1 MQPRDIDFDENESQ
15 QDCASVATN
24 RRESESGEG
33 VIASGAGTPFE
44 GEGGVPE
51 LRDVRELTPIQV
63 SYLRGREPGQ
73 PYGGVDCLAL
83 FEFRREVGE
92 GRPGAA
98 KSCPL
103 DPEALRRAVASLK
116 RHPVMRSVIVDGS
129 HWSACSHGDDSLPL
143 TISIDDRPNV
153 DGLAENRRNAAAN
166 IDNICR
172 EKRSEILLRR
182 ADYATGELGWID
194 VGYVG
199 SCEVIHIAISLVAS
213 DLGGVGVII
222 NDLAAAYAA
231 YAGTGRSVTDE
242 DRAPDWRT
250 FGDIAE
256 REREYERDRAKNAKS
271 AKDARNTTK
280 IDGGA
285 FATTVADALPLP
297 PALPAPGNGGGADG
311 VSRSVTRHSGVLG
324 IPQWERLGRIAE
336 AAGASRPGLL
346 LAIYR
351 HALGLWDPA
360 ERLSIVM
367 PGMDKRATPDDV
379 LDRTRAWITRCATS
393 PGITLGKAAR
403 GATEEVRR
411 RIRASL
417 DSDDELRRARSRG
430 DDHPGILPVVLTCG
444 SEEVLLSPEVRDVF
458 GQLAYTGSVTPQVL
472 CDLQVLRLT
481 ADEVRVA
488 LDVRDGAYADT
499 VGEELFSAFFGA
511 LRSLAEA
518 APDTDAAALAALPL
532 DDVVRVAGDTAARR
546 RALNG
551 TAAAPDALL
560 HAPFLE
566 RVEQT
571 PDATA
576 LIDPGNGE
584 PLTYAELHR
593 AALALADELADAVQP
608 GDLVGIRLPKGRD
621 QITAV
626 LAVLYLGAAYLPI
639 GAHAPQRRVDAICK
653 AAAPVAIID
662 GVDGSVY
669 ERLTT
674 DPPRH
679 ASLPRTVAPTDRA
692 YVIFTSGSTGTPKGV
707 VMSHAAASNTILAVR
722 AQHGLGAE
730 DRVLAV
736 SELDFDLSVFDI
748 FGLLGAGGAIVCI
761 ADDQRRD
768 AFAWADLVRR
778 YGVTVWNSAPALA
791 EMLVL
796 VGGDPLPLRTV
807 LVSGDWVSLS
817 LPERLRAV
825 ARADGDRGV
834 RLVAMGGATEAGI
847 WSNQHII
854 DSPADLPPDWPS
866 IPYGHP
872 LPGQAYRVVDER
884 GRDCPTGVV
893 GELWIGGRSLADGYL
908 GREEL
913 TRERFV
919 TVDDRS
925 GQDDGPTHRRWYRT
939 GDHGYWARTEHRGET
954 ADLMFFVGRRDNQ
967 VKIRGHRVELGDV
980 EHHLRKIPGVDV
992 AVVLPEPGNRALLAL
1007 VSPEPGAVLDG
1018 GALRVALAGEVPEF
1032 MVPRKI
1038 TVSSSMVLTAN
1049 GKIDRAWAAEKLA
1062 DDGADDAGAAA
1073 APNDGAVDATGAGD
1087 SVHAATGDA
1096 TAEIEAAVR
1105 RAWRAVLD
1113 EPWLDRIGDDPNF
1126 FALGGD
1132 SVGATE
1138 ACARLRA
1145 EGMPV
1150 SAADLFANP
1159 RLNHFVEVC
1168 AKKTAADGGAYVS
1181 SGSAARGDSRPEGH
1195 AEDPAEDPA
1204 NDGQPFPLL
1213 PLQRAYALGVD
1224 GIVGTVRSRTVYAT
1238 ILRRGG
1244 GSERAG
1250 GPAVE
1255 KRGFSRD
1262 EVTEV
1267 GRRIVGS
1274 CPALRVVRVD
1284 DDTQRVVDAERA
1296 FTVTVVGDA
1305 AGAAGLRGLL
1315 EDRDPAT
1322 PIEFILPREGSAEL
1336 GILID
1341 YIALD
1346 GRSLAEI
1353 VGALAAAFSGRDHAL
1368 SGSIARFAAYCR
1380 DRAQV
1385 ALGAVA
1391 PAAQESA
1398 GSMPQPPVLPVQRLP
1413 RHSTGFRSFRAAV
1426 PAHVLA
1432 RRAENHGVMASAYL
1446 LAEYGAVL
1454 AEASGIG
1461 EVGIVVPFGHR
1472 PEEVTGERCELGLF
1486 THLGVCRCAATPD
1499 HAEIQRQLAAQVDG
1513 DGAPARVSSGRTG
1526 RYPAVFTSVIGYDGV
1541 ATDFGDVLPVW
1552 SLTRTPGVLID
1563 CQVTTEGEDGDRIGI
1578 RWDIPK
1584 KVLDEQRISAMFSR
1598 FADAVGAEVAP
1609 ASAASS
1615 APRRER
1621 GSARR
1626 TVTELLREVTGIID
1640 AGAADEDRML
1650 AWARPVVAAWRRF
1663 VELGPEGTGLEDAAI
1678 AWTARDAR
1686 YLADVVRGRA
1696 RRFSVLE
1703 HPRLSPRALALADPM
1718 VGQALSVF
1726 ERRLNES
1733 PASTVVELGYAADPS
1748 RIGDDRTWIVVEPDE
1763 RIADIATVD
1772 GRTCVGGVGD
1782 LRSPV
1787 DLVLACGTLHRDPR
1801 LAEALR
1807 RVPLAP
1813 GAEIHLIEAERLTA
1827 ASLVSAAVV
1836 DPSILDGDPTVA
1848 EAHDLMAALAD
1859 RDLAL
1864 RFFQAEDGHTL
1875 VLRAVA
1881 DDAGACVRDDRKSGG
1896 VDVDDR
1902 SGERSDA
1909 ASMLEGIWRRHL
1921 PVLEG
1926 TPSPLGADT
1935 DFFRNGGDSLSA
1947 TRVLADLQA
1956 AGVDGLRAVD
1966 VFNRPTFGELLE
1978 LLRRGGSGGRG
1989 GGDAAVPRWAGAAA
2003 ASSAADEPAASDS
2016 AARESSDA
2024 DKWAK
2029 PWPLTRVQRAY
2040 LSGENPGQ
2048 LLGGTQARCWFLFD
2062 APALDPDRLIDAA
2075 NAVAER
2081 HPLLRA
2087 VLVDGAGAGSNDAA
2101 QFTARPL
2108 EDLRPVACRT
2118 DDPAGVTRALT
2129 IDHRSS
2135 GPLFVAAGDD
2145 AVGISMSN
2153 LLLDGTSMMKVMDEL
2168 SRAYRDT
2175 AGYATEPGAAP
2186 IDLADYLGERPWLAD
2201 DSATVIDPDGPVA
2214 ADELRRRLDRV
2225 LMEMPPAPLVPD
2237 RTTLETLSE
2246 ATMSRVSGDLPTDRW
2261 RELRS
2266 SFADRRVTPAAAVM
2280 AAFARALARCTGRD
2294 ALTLNLTRFERDI
2307 SVPGI
2312 LEALGDFTSLSLV
2325 GLRDLS
2331 AADPSRIIADAQAAL
2346 VDADRPEHDAL
2357 RLAARKVQRSG
2368 DPMEGLFPV
2377 VFTCGLGMNNAASQ
2391 SSLRE
2396 RSFGAQLEA
2405 GSTTPQVVLDLQV
2418 IDDSDGLH
2426 LTADHLAGVLPPD
2439 EAKRIVDST
2448 LAELDGF
2455 APNPGRTGSTASED
2469 DPVTSAWAEALGK
2482 PAHLLD
2488 ASTNFFQEGGDSLG
2502 ATAVVRRLRDNGID
2516 VSLRTLLA
2524 NPALGAFR
2532 ERIGGSDPA
2541 PVNESAATGDGA
2553 IADDEWFDI
2562 TDVQAGYLMGRTG
2575 AYEDGG
2581 VACQGYA
2588 EFTLDVNRLGPRAAA
2603 DPASAVRTAWAKVV
2617 DAHEMLRA
2625 VIDREGRQRIDR
2637 SADVPVRVVE
2647 VPGDDVRAAAERA
2660 WVRDELC
2667 TKNYPVGRAPMMD
2680 IVLTIGCGAP
2690 VVHLSVDL
2698 IISDYVGIRTLVADL
2713 DAALAHPDRPIE
2725 APPVSFREWIEGRN
2739 DRLGT
2744 PEGDAAV
2751 DSDRRWWQQRLDS
2764 LPAALAFSPDTVR
2777 AEREGATTTRRS
2789 FLLDDAAWAG
2799 FRRAAAQAGVTPS
2812 CLMLGAFM
2820 ATARRHA
2827 DIGLKDAEKAL
2838 VTLTTVNRS
2847 DGPGDLSRVVG
2858 DFTST
2863 VLLDAPMGTN
2873 VAANALGAQDSLA
2886 EALDH
2891 RNYSG
2896 VRVLRDL
2903 RKAGGDERGLVPV
2916 VFTSTVGVDEGQKP
2930 RVLRSVPGSAISK
2943 TPQVLLDVQLSPAG
2957 DGVSVD
2963 WDTRDGGFHPGVLD
2977 RAFADFRT
2985 LVVETAGAGTV
2996 ASLPERTLD
3005 PVEAQPTLA
3014 DITGERADAFLHGPF
3029 LGHALENPD
3038 MPAVIDRGRTFSRA
3052 DVCAMAADMA
3062 ASLPDGTGPLI
3073 VDSEPG
3079 VEQIAAQFAAL
3090 LTGRAFVPV
3099 DSSWP
3104 DARRDSVR
3112 DTLARAAA
3120 GTGGAADLISD
3131 EPVELPRRAGS
3142 GGDVD
3147 WRAVVR
3153 RALDDLGDADGSSD
3167 RLAYVIFTSGSTGA
3181 PKGVAVT
3188 HSQVRTTLDDMHR
3201 RLDLSCDD
3209 RVLAISR
3216 PSFDLAVFNV
3226 FGLLGAGGA
3235 VVMPTCGTVADPE
3248 TWIADMCGHGV
3259 TVWNSV
3265 PAQLTIAL
3273 DYLDDLAERREL
3285 PLRCLLVSG
3294 DLVPADQPARLRTI
3308 CPGAEFL
3315 ALGGA
3320 TEGSIWSI
3328 VHRCRVED
3336 DALKL
3341 PIPYGRALDGQGMWV
3356 VNRDGEPAAI
3366 GQRGEIAITG
3376 GGVAEG
3382 YLCADGRRDGAFGT
3396 DPATGDR
3403 MYRTGD
3409 VGVLSADGEILFGGR
3424 VDDRQVK
3431 VRGHRIEFG
3440 EVEAGLRSIDGI
3452 ADALVT
3458 VDGDGER
3465 GGLVAVVTSSRGR
3478 QDGADDPLQLPLSSL
3493 HGEAAIG
3500 DRAPAFRRIHDL
3512 AVAAALD
3519 AMAVEIA
3526 RGVDTLKAAGPEDA
3540 DAVAPTVDEVA
3551 EALGASER
3559 AGLVRRW
3566 VKALVAGGRV
3576 RLRRARIA
3584 SVAVPGDSS
3593 SDDSRWR
3600 EIERLDT
3607 EIGYGTTQLRYLR
3620 ECLENLP
3627 GLLDGTVDPLSLLF
3641 PEGDMSV
3648 ARAAYGENMLSRY
3661 LNSICGG
3668 VIAHH
3673 VSRLS
3678 ESRPCRIVEIGG
3690 GVGGTTVD
3698 VLDALLTIPPHRWD
3712 YLFTDVSRYFTD
3724 EAERKWPQV
3733 RTGLFDVNL
3742 SGPEQGIPDG
3752 SADVVLCANALHNA
3766 KHVGQALEAIWRI
3779 LAPGGIAVI
3788 IDSTADSAPLM
3799 ASMEFKEGLDGATDL
3814 RAETGSPFLT
3824 LEEWRE
3830 MIDRSPL
3837 GMVSAL
3843 PPAGDVLE
3851 LGAQHVFVL
3860 RRPAARAGAG
3870 SPSRVPQS
3878 LFDEASRVLP
3888 GYMVPR
3894 RMAVAEALPMTA
3906 NGKRDRAAVAA
3917 AVDEAHRAAAPYA
3930 DGAGQPGSAAGPADS
3945 AVPPVPAEA
3954 KCDGPVPVIDSVEAA
3969 WREVLDLEPDRP
3981 LPDDADF
3988 HDLGGDSLLLARCIG
4003 KMRRALDTESLP
4015 NWDETLRAIV
4025 ADPTPNGCR
4034 RALGLDSRASDGS
4047 PVPEVGPESTAH
4059 RAESAVAGGA
4069 TSTAAAHFGDEDAVA
4084 PVISKLHDAAGPVI
4098 VLVHDGSGTTGP
4110 YKDLVAE
4117 LRARDAGTVFGVER
4131 CAGDGYL
4138 GMNPRDLFRE
4148 LIERYTGALLEH
4160 LEGVAEPVKVVGY
4173 CMGGLLAVSI
4183 ADRLA
4188 ACGVEARA
4196 VVISSY
4202 RIPFTV
4208 SDPRLLDFSFARLI
4222 NASPRDMGIDLD
4234 EDRLS
4239 EAIGAARD
4247 AGVTDISAGTLDAHA
4262 SPRLRGQL
4270 ASMPLES
4277 GPRFETF
4284 LASPAGA
4291 DWQREALE
4299 SLKEVYVQSL
4309 AAVAAFDEPPAMVP
4323 VTFLRQ
4329 SDPLSFLPEQGSAMT
4344 DFWEG
4349 HCLGGLEVID
4359 IDGDHFTC
4367 IDADHAVVVA
4377 GILKEVAPR

>member
-1 MQPRDIDFDENESQ
+1 M
-15 QDCASVATN
+15 
-24 RRESESGEG
+24 
-33 VIASGAGTPFE
+33 
-44 GEGGVPE
+44 
-51 LRDVRELTPIQV
+51 
-63 SYLRGREPGQ
+63 
-73 PYGGVDCLAL
+73 
-83 FEFRREVGE
+83 
-92 GRPGAA
+92 
-98 KSCPL
+98 
-103 DPEALRRAVASLK
+103 
-116 RHPVMRSVIVDGS
+116 
-129 HWSACSHGDDSLPL
+129 
-143 TISIDDRPNV
+143 
-153 DGLAENRRNAAAN
+153 
-166 IDNICR
+166 
-172 EKRSEILLRR
+172 
-182 ADYATGELGWID
+182 
-194 VGYVG
+194 
-199 SCEVIHIAISLVAS
+199 
-213 DLGGVGVII
+213 II

-1432 RRAENHGVMASAYL
+1432 RRAENHGVTASAYL

-1836 DPSILDGDPTVA
+1836 DPSILDGDPT
-1848 EAHDLMAALAD
+1848 
-1859 RDLAL
+1859 
-1864 RFFQAEDGHTL
+1864 
-1875 VLRAVA
+1875 
-1881 DDAGACVRDDRKSGG
+1881 
-1896 VDVDDR
+1896 
-1902 SGERSDA
+1902 
-1909 ASMLEGIWRRHL
+1909 
-1921 PVLEG
+1921 
-1926 TPSPLGADT
+1926 
-1935 DFFRNGGDSLSA
+1935 
-1947 TRVLADLQA
+1947 
-1956 AGVDGLRAVD
+1956 
-1966 VFNRPTFGELLE
+1966 
-1978 LLRRGGSGGRG
+1978 
-1989 GGDAAVPRWAGAAA
+1989 
-2003 ASSAADEPAASDS
+2003 
-2016 AARESSDA
+2016 
-2024 DKWAK
+2024 
-2029 PWPLTRVQRAY
+2029 
-2040 LSGENPGQ
+2040 
-2048 LLGGTQARCWFLFD
+2048 
-2062 APALDPDRLIDAA
+2062 
-2075 NAVAER
+2075 
-2081 HPLLRA
+2081 
-2087 VLVDGAGAGSNDAA
+2087 
-2101 QFTARPL
+2101 
-2108 EDLRPVACRT
+2108 
-2118 DDPAGVTRALT
+2118 
-2129 IDHRSS
+2129 
-2135 GPLFVAAGDD
+2135 
-2145 AVGISMSN
+2145 
-2153 LLLDGTSMMKVMDEL
+2153 
-2168 SRAYRDT
+2168 
-2175 AGYATEPGAAP
+2175 
-2186 IDLADYLGERPWLAD
+2186 
-2201 DSATVIDPDGPVA
+2201 
-2214 ADELRRRLDRV
+2214 
-2225 LMEMPPAPLVPD
+2225 
-2237 RTTLETLSE
+2237 
-2246 ATMSRVSGDLPTDRW
+2246 
-2261 RELRS
+2261 
-2266 SFADRRVTPAAAVM
+2266 
-2280 AAFARALARCTGRD
+2280 
-2294 ALTLNLTRFERDI
+2294 
-2307 SVPGI
+2307 
-2312 LEALGDFTSLSLV
+2312 
-2325 GLRDLS
+2325 
-2331 AADPSRIIADAQAAL
+2331 
-2346 VDADRPEHDAL
+2346 
-2357 RLAARKVQRSG
+2357 
-2368 DPMEGLFPV
+2368 
-2377 VFTCGLGMNNAASQ
+2377 
-2391 SSLRE
+2391 
-2396 RSFGAQLEA
+2396 
-2405 GSTTPQVVLDLQV
+2405 
-2418 IDDSDGLH
+2418 
-2426 LTADHLAGVLPPD
+2426 
-2439 EAKRIVDST
+2439 
-2448 LAELDGF
+2448 
-2455 APNPGRTGSTASED
+2455 
-2469 DPVTSAWAEALGK
+2469 
-2482 PAHLLD
+2482 
-2488 ASTNFFQEGGDSLG
+2488 
-2502 ATAVVRRLRDNGID
+2502 
-2516 VSLRTLLA
+2516 
-2524 NPALGAFR
+2524 
-2532 ERIGGSDPA
+2532 
-2541 PVNESAATGDGA
+2541 
-2553 IADDEWFDI
+2553 
-2562 TDVQAGYLMGRTG
+2562 
-2575 AYEDGG
+2575 
-2581 VACQGYA
+2581 
-2588 EFTLDVNRLGPRAAA
+2588 
-2603 DPASAVRTAWAKVV
+2603 
-2617 DAHEMLRA
+2617 
-2625 VIDREGRQRIDR
+2625 
-2637 SADVPVRVVE
+2637 
-2647 VPGDDVRAAAERA
+2647 
-2660 WVRDELC
+2660 
-2667 TKNYPVGRAPMMD
+2667 
-2680 IVLTIGCGAP
+2680 
-2690 VVHLSVDL
+2690 
-2698 IISDYVGIRTLVADL
+2698 
-2713 DAALAHPDRPIE
+2713 
-2725 APPVSFREWIEGRN
+2725 
-2739 DRLGT
+2739 
-2744 PEGDAAV
+2744 
-2751 DSDRRWWQQRLDS
+2751 
-2764 LPAALAFSPDTVR
+2764 
-2777 AEREGATTTRRS
+2777 
-2789 FLLDDAAWAG
+2789 
-2799 FRRAAAQAGVTPS
+2799 
-2812 CLMLGAFM
+2812 
-2820 ATARRHA
+2820 
-2827 DIGLKDAEKAL
+2827 
-2838 VTLTTVNRS
+2838 
-2847 DGPGDLSRVVG
+2847 
-2858 DFTST
+2858 
-2863 VLLDAPMGTN
+2863 
-2873 VAANALGAQDSLA
+2873 
-2886 EALDH
+2886 
-2891 RNYSG
+2891 
-2896 VRVLRDL
+2896 
-2903 RKAGGDERGLVPV
+2903 
-2916 VFTSTVGVDEGQKP
+2916 
-2930 RVLRSVPGSAISK
+2930 
-2943 TPQVLLDVQLSPAG
+2943 
-2957 DGVSVD
+2957 
-2963 WDTRDGGFHPGVLD
+2963 
-2977 RAFADFRT
+2977 
-2985 LVVETAGAGTV
+2985 
-2996 ASLPERTLD
+2996 
-3005 PVEAQPTLA
+3005 
-3014 DITGERADAFLHGPF
+3014 
-3029 LGHALENPD
+3029 
-3038 MPAVIDRGRTFSRA
+3038 
-3052 DVCAMAADMA
+3052 
-3062 ASLPDGTGPLI
+3062 
-3073 VDSEPG
+3073 
-3079 VEQIAAQFAAL
+3079 
-3090 LTGRAFVPV
+3090 
-3099 DSSWP
+3099 
-3104 DARRDSVR
+3104 
-3112 DTLARAAA
+3112 
-3120 GTGGAADLISD
+3120 
-3131 EPVELPRRAGS
+3131 
-3142 GGDVD
+3142 
-3147 WRAVVR
+3147 
-3153 RALDDLGDADGSSD
+3153 
-3167 RLAYVIFTSGSTGA
+3167 
-3181 PKGVAVT
+3181 
-3188 HSQVRTTLDDMHR
+3188 
-3201 RLDLSCDD
+3201 
-3209 RVLAISR
+3209 
-3216 PSFDLAVFNV
+3216 
-3226 FGLLGAGGA
+3226 
-3235 VVMPTCGTVADPE
+3235 
-3248 TWIADMCGHGV
+3248 
-3259 TVWNSV
+3259 
-3265 PAQLTIAL
+3265 
-3273 DYLDDLAERREL
+3273 
-3285 PLRCLLVSG
+3285 
-3294 DLVPADQPARLRTI
+3294 
-3308 CPGAEFL
+3308 
-3315 ALGGA
+3315 
-3320 TEGSIWSI
+3320 
-3328 VHRCRVED
+3328 
-3336 DALKL
+3336 
-3341 PIPYGRALDGQGMWV
+3341 
-3356 VNRDGEPAAI
+3356 
-3366 GQRGEIAITG
+3366 
-3376 GGVAEG
+3376 
-3382 YLCADGRRDGAFGT
+3382 
-3396 DPATGDR
+3396 
-3403 MYRTGD
+3403 
-3409 VGVLSADGEILFGGR
+3409 
-3424 VDDRQVK
+3424 
-3431 VRGHRIEFG
+3431 
-3440 EVEAGLRSIDGI
+3440 
-3452 ADALVT
+3452 
-3458 VDGDGER
+3458 
-3465 GGLVAVVTSSRGR
+3465 
-3478 QDGADDPLQLPLSSL
+3478 
-3493 HGEAAIG
+3493 
-3500 DRAPAFRRIHDL
+3500 
-3512 AVAAALD
+3512 
-3519 AMAVEIA
+3519 
-3526 RGVDTLKAAGPEDA
+3526 
-3540 DAVAPTVDEVA
+3540 
-3551 EALGASER
+3551 
-3559 AGLVRRW
+3559 
-3566 VKALVAGGRV
+3566 
-3576 RLRRARIA
+3576 
-3584 SVAVPGDSS
+3584 
-3593 SDDSRWR
+3593 
-3600 EIERLDT
+3600 
-3607 EIGYGTTQLRYLR
+3607 
-3620 ECLENLP
+3620 
-3627 GLLDGTVDPLSLLF
+3627 
-3641 PEGDMSV
+3641 
-3648 ARAAYGENMLSRY
+3648 
-3661 LNSICGG
+3661 
-3668 VIAHH
+3668 
-3673 VSRLS
+3673 
-3678 ESRPCRIVEIGG
+3678 
-3690 GVGGTTVD
+3690 
-3698 VLDALLTIPPHRWD
+3698 
-3712 YLFTDVSRYFTD
+3712 
-3724 EAERKWPQV
+3724 
-3733 RTGLFDVNL
+3733 
-3742 SGPEQGIPDG
+3742 
-3752 SADVVLCANALHNA
+3752 
-3766 KHVGQALEAIWRI
+3766 
-3779 LAPGGIAVI
+3779 
-3788 IDSTADSAPLM
+3788 
-3799 ASMEFKEGLDGATDL
+3799 
-3814 RAETGSPFLT
+3814 
-3824 LEEWRE
+3824 
-3830 MIDRSPL
+3830 
-3837 GMVSAL
+3837 
-3843 PPAGDVLE
+3843 
-3851 LGAQHVFVL
+3851 
-3860 RRPAARAGAG
+3860 
-3870 SPSRVPQS
+3870 
-3878 LFDEASRVLP
+3878 
-3888 GYMVPR
+3888 
-3894 RMAVAEALPMTA
+3894 
-3906 NGKRDRAAVAA
+3906 
-3917 AVDEAHRAAAPYA
+3917 
-3930 DGAGQPGSAAGPADS
+3930 
-3945 AVPPVPAEA
+3945 
-3954 KCDGPVPVIDSVEAA
+3954 
-3969 WREVLDLEPDRP
+3969 
-3981 LPDDADF
+3981 
-3988 HDLGGDSLLLARCIG
+3988 
-4003 KMRRALDTESLP
+4003 
-4015 NWDETLRAIV
+4015 
-4025 ADPTPNGCR
+4025 
-4034 RALGLDSRASDGS
+4034 
-4047 PVPEVGPESTAH
+4047 
-4059 RAESAVAGGA
+4059 
-4069 TSTAAAHFGDEDAVA
+4069 
-4084 PVISKLHDAAGPVI
+4084 
-4098 VLVHDGSGTTGP
+4098 
-4110 YKDLVAE
+4110 
-4117 LRARDAGTVFGVER
+4117 
-4131 CAGDGYL
+4131 
-4138 GMNPRDLFRE
+4138 
-4148 LIERYTGALLEH
+4148 
-4160 LEGVAEPVKVVGY
+4160 
-4173 CMGGLLAVSI
+4173 
-4183 ADRLA
+4183 
-4188 ACGVEARA
+4188 
-4196 VVISSY
+4196 
-4202 RIPFTV
+4202 
-4208 SDPRLLDFSFARLI
+4208 
-4222 NASPRDMGIDLD
+4222 
-4234 EDRLS
+4234 
-4239 EAIGAARD
+4239 
-4247 AGVTDISAGTLDAHA
+4247 
-4262 SPRLRGQL
+4262 
-4270 ASMPLES
+4270 
-4277 GPRFETF
+4277 
-4284 LASPAGA
+4284 
-4291 DWQREALE
+4291 
-4299 SLKEVYVQSL
+4299 
-4309 AAVAAFDEPPAMVP
+4309 
-4323 VTFLRQ
+4323 
-4329 SDPLSFLPEQGSAMT
+4329 
-4344 DFWEG
+4344 
-4349 HCLGGLEVID
+4349 
-4359 IDGDHFTC
+4359 
-4367 IDADHAVVVA
+4367 
-4377 GILKEVAPR
+4377 